1 MLIEVVVDAVALD
14 EKNEEPVLLLKES
27 EGSRVIPVWIG
38 PLEAASILY
47 VMEGVEP
54 PRPFTHDLLKAVI
67 EELGGKALKVDIDSL
82 EDGVFCSSLHL
93 STGDGELRI
102 VDARP
107 SDGVA
112 LALRMGLPI
121 FASEELFMEGVGIQ
135 LPADIK
141 EHDEETIR
149 EYLESLDP
157 KDFGKYKM

>member
-14 EKNEEPVLLLKES
+14 EKSEEPVLLLKES
-27 EGSRVIPVWIG
+27 GGSRVIPVWIG

-67 EELGGKALKVDIDSL
+67 EDLGGKALQVDIDSL
-82 EDGVFCSSLHL
+82 EEGVFCASLHL
-93 STGDGELRI
+93 STSDGQVRV

-121 FASEELFMEGVGIQ
+121 YASDNLFMEGVGLH
-135 LPADIK
+135 LPGDSK